1 MKFFPATLFC
11 ASFLALAAPAT
22 AQWQSSTYSLK
33 GGWNAIYLHGD
44 ATYATPD
51 ELFASD
57 PEVLEIW
64 RWNPKPTQ
72 VQFTTDPLIPSA
84 GTPEWNVWYRTPATG
99 ETSNLTALV
108 GQTSYLVKCV
118 GTASDSHSVKIKH
131 RPLPPS
137 NAWVR
142 NGANLLGFP
151 SSTSTPTF
159 SNYFATF
166 PAAIAANTKIFKYNG
181 GPLGPANPIQ
191 VFSPA
196 SEPLDRNQ
204 AYWFEA
210 EVTGN
215 YYAPLEISLSSVGG
229 LSFGRTGEQII
240 ARLRN
245 RTGAPVTLTL
255 ASVAENPGDVP
266 ASQTGATAPVPLTRL
281 TFNTETLV
289 WTPAPIAAGASFT
302 KVIGPQATVE
312 LRFGI
317 NRDDPAMA
325 GAANGA
331 LFASFLRIT
340 DSGSLIDISLPTSA
354 RKDSRAGLWVGD
366 IEVTDVSNRVS
377 NPGRGIASLND
388 GSVTDLVV
396 DGSGGYGYD
405 TAPVVTIAPPA
416 GTALASA
423 DLIGGTIESF
433 AVTHPGFDYDTA
445 PDVTVS
451 APAAST
457 TATAIARLVDGVVD
471 SLLVTDPGFYYPA
484 PSVIA
489 TASAT
494 LTNDAVTNIGIIE
507 AGFYY
512 ASAPVVTLSAP
523 PTGTNATA
531 TASVYGGA
539 ITGFTITEAGT
550 GYVNPPTVTIAAPAV
565 TIAAPLVTVSAP
577 SASVTATA
585 SASLEADK
593 VSNLLLTEPGS
604 FYASAPVVTLSASPS
619 GTTAT
624 ATATVFDGAV
634 TGFTITEEGSGY
646 TASPTVTIAAPLSPS
661 TATAIATI
669 LDGRVTGFAILA
681 AGSGYSTTPIVSVA
695 APPAPTTATATAT
708 LSGSVSGF
716 AITEGG
722 SGYTVAPAVTIAA
735 PPAGG
740 TTATATATLVGD
752 AITTIAITD
761 PGSGYLAAP
770 PVTIASP
777 SSGTTATA
785 DVVFVAIVTG
795 VTISDAGSGY
805 TSAPTIMIASPA
817 TALTATATATVANG
831 SVAGFT
837 ISSPGSG
844 YKVSPRVS
852 IAPPPP
858 LTGTSTARSFPL
870 RTLLHVNDRGTSR
883 LLSQVF
889 LGQLDAA
896 PDYAFGL
903 CSRESL
909 LKQDAKATAQRMV
922 AAHMPP
928 GQVIGGSGSVGSGSA
943 TYTITVPYNDATNP
957 FVHKYHPDHDN
968 KDARFDAIA
977 LPAGVSATTAKMS
990 DGVEAP
996 AITRVCTFTFTA
1008 TGGSVISGTYSEI
1021 LTGVHRKPIQLTGTF
1036 ELRRASEIGTLLTQ

>member
-1 MKFFPATLFC
+1 MRISPTTLFGAC
-11 ASFLALAAPAT
+11 FLALAATAT
-22 AQWQSSTYSLK
+22 AQWQSTTYALK

-51 ELFASD
+51 ELFASN

-72 VQFTTDPLIPSA
+72 VQFTADPLIPA
-84 GTPEWNVWYRTPATG
+84 PGTPEWNVWYRTPGAGQT
-99 ETSNLTALV
+99 TSLTALV
-108 GQTSYLVKCV
+108 GQASYLVKCL

-151 SSTSTPTF
+151 SSTSSPTF
-159 SNYFATF
+159 GDYFATF

-181 GPLGPANPIQ
+181 GPLGRANPIQ

-196 SEPLDRNQ
+196 TEPLNRNQ

-255 ASVAENPGDVP
+255 ESVAENAEDVP

-289 WTPAPIAAGASFT
+289 WTPAPIAAGTSFT

-317 NRDDPAMA
+317 DRDDLAMS

-340 DSGSLIDISLPTSA
+340 DGGNLLDVSLPTSA

-366 IEVTDVSNRVS
+366 IEVTDVSNQVS
-377 NPGRGIASLND
+377 NPGRAIASLSD

-423 DLIGGTIESF
+423 SLIGGTIESF
-433 AVTHPGFDYDTA
+433 AVTHSGFDYDTA
-445 PDVTVS
+445 PVVTVS
-451 APAAST
+451 DPAAST
-457 TATAIARLVDGVVD
+457 TATAIARLVDGTVD

-489 TASAT
+489 TARAT
-494 LTNDAVTNIGIIE
+494 LTDDAVTNIRIIE

-512 ASAPVVTLSAP
+512 AAAPVVTLSAS
-523 PTGTNATA
+523 PTGTDATI
-531 TASVYGGA
+531 TASVFGGA

-550 GYVNPPTVTIAAPAV
+550 GYVDPPTVTIAAPAITV
-565 TIAAPLVTVSAP
+565 AAPLVTVSAP
-577 SASVTATA
+577 AASVTATA

-604 FYASAPVVTLSASPS
+604 YYASAPVVTLSAPPS
-619 GTTAT
+619 GITAT

-646 TASPTVTIAAPLSPS
+646 TASPTVTIAAPLTPS

-695 APPAPTTATATAT
+695 APPAPTTAIATAT

-722 SGYTVAPAVTIAA
+722 NGYTVAPAVTIAA

-752 AITTIAITD
+752 AITVIAITD

-770 PVTIASP
+770 AVTIAAP
-777 SSGTTATA
+777 PAGGTIATA
-785 DVVFVAIVTG
+785 DVIFAAIVTG
-795 VTISDAGSGY
+795 VTIEDAGIGY
-805 TSAPTIMIASPA
+805 TSPPTIMIASPA

-837 ISSPGSG
+837 INSPGSG

-928 GQVIGGSGSVGSGSA
+928 GQVIGGSGSVGSGLA

-977 LPAGVSATTAKMS
+977 LPAGVSVTTAKIS

-1008 TGGSVISGTYSEI
+1008 SGGSVISGTYREI
-1021 LTGVHRKPIQLTGTF
+1021 LTGVHRNPIQLTGTF
-1036 ELRRASEIGTLLTQ
+1036 ELRRASEIGTLTQ

>member
-255 ASVAENPGDVP
+255 ESVAENAGDVP

-289 WTPAPIAAGASFT
+289 WTPAPIAAGTSFT

-317 NRDDPAMA
+317 DRDDPAMA

-340 DSGSLIDISLPTSA
+340 DSGNLLDVSLPTSA

-377 NPGRGIASLND
+377 NPGRGIASLSD
-388 GSVTDLVV
+388 GLVTDLVV

-423 DLIGGTIESF
+423 SLNGGTIESF

-445 PDVTVS
+445 PVVTVS
-451 APAAST
+451 DPAAST
-457 TATAIARLVDGVVD
+457 TATAIARLVDGAVD

-484 PSVIA
+484 PSVTA

-494 LTNDAVTNIGIIE
+494 LTGDAVTNIGIIE

-512 ASAPVVTLSAP
+512 AAAPVVTLSAS

-531 TASVYGGA
+531 TATVFGGA

-550 GYVNPPTVTIAAPAV
+550 GYVDPPTVTIAAPAITV
-565 TIAAPLVTVSAP
+565 AAPLVTVSAP
-577 SASVTATA
+577 AASVTATA

-593 VSNLLLTEPGS
+593 VSNLLLTESGS
-604 FYASAPVVTLSASPS
+604 YYASAPVVTLSAPPS

-634 TGFTITEEGSGY
+634 TGFTITGEGSGY
-646 TASPTVTIAAPLSPS
+646 TASPTVTIAAPLTPS

-669 LDGRVTGFAILA
+669 LDGRVTGFAILV

-708 LSGSVSGF
+708 LSATGF
-716 AITEGG
+716 
-722 SGYTVAPAVTIAA
+722 
-735 PPAGG
+735 
-740 TTATATATLVGD
+740 
-752 AITTIAITD
+752 
-761 PGSGYLAAP
+761 
-770 PVTIASP
+770 
-777 SSGTTATA
+777 
-785 DVVFVAIVTG
+785 VTG
-795 VTISDAGSGY
+795 VTIVDAGIGY
-805 TSAPTIMIASPA
+805 TSPPTIMIASPA
-817 TALTATATATVANG
+817 TALTATASATVANG

-837 ISSPGSG
+837 ILSPGSG

>member
-1 MKFFPATLFC
+1 MRIFPATLFGAC
-11 ASFLALAAPAT
+11 FLALAATAT
-22 AQWQSSTYSLK
+22 AQWQSTTFALK

-57 PEVLEIW
+57 TEVLEIW

-72 VQFTTDPLIPSA
+72 VQFTADPLIPA
-84 GTPEWNVWYRTPATG
+84 PGTPEWNVWYRTPGAG
-99 ETSNLTALV
+99 QTSSLTALI
-108 GQTSYLVKCV
+108 GQTAYLVKCV
-118 GTASDSHSVKIKH
+118 GTAGTSHSVKIKH

-151 SSTSTPTF
+151 SSTSNPAF

-166 PAAIAANTKIFKYNG
+166 PAAIAANTKIFKYIG

-196 SEPLDRNQ
+196 SEPLNRNQ

-255 ASVAENPGDVP
+255 ESVAENAGDVP

-289 WTPAPIAAGASFT
+289 WTPAPIAAGTSFT

-317 NRDDPAMA
+317 DRDDPAMG

-340 DSGSLIDISLPTSA
+340 DSGNLLDVSLPTSA
-354 RKDSRAGLWVGD
+354 RKDTRAGLWVGD

-377 NPGRGIASLND
+377 NPGRAIASLSD

-405 TAPVVTIAPPA
+405 TAPEVAIAPPA

-423 DLIGGTIESF
+423 SLIGGTIESF

-445 PDVTVS
+445 PVVTVS
-451 APAAST
+451 APAVST
-457 TATAIARLVDGVVD
+457 TATAIAHLEDGVVD

-494 LTNDAVTNIGIIE
+494 LTGDAVTNIGIIE

-512 ASAPVVTLSAP
+512 AAAPMVTLSAS

-531 TASVYGGA
+531 TATVFGGA

-550 GYVNPPTVTIAAPAV
+550 GYVDPPTVNIAAPAITV
-565 TIAAPLVTVSAP
+565 AAPLVTVSAP
-577 SASVTATA
+577 AASVTATA
-585 SASLEADK
+585 SASLKADK
-593 VSNLLLTEPGS
+593 VSNLLLTESGS
-604 FYASAPVVTLSASPS
+604 YYASAPVVTLSAPPS

-646 TASPTVTIAAPLSPS
+646 NVFPTVTIAAPLAPS

-669 LDGRVTGFAILA
+669 LDGRVTGFAILE
-681 AGSGYSTTPIVSVA
+681 AGSGYSTTPTVSVA

-716 AITEGG
+716 VVREGG
-722 SGYTVAPAVTIAA
+722 SGYTVAPAVTIEA
-735 PPAGG
+735 PPVGG
-740 TTATATATLVGD
+740 TAATATATLVGD
-752 AITTIAITD
+752 VITRIVITD

-770 PVTIASP
+770 AVTIAPP

-785 DVVFVAIVTG
+785 DVIFAAIVTG
-795 VTISDAGSGY
+795 VTIVDAGIGY
-805 TSAPTIMIASPA
+805 TSPPTIMIASPA

-831 SVAGFT
+831 SVAGFR
-837 ISSPGSG
+837 ILSPGSG

-968 KDARFDAIA
+968 KDARFEAIA

-1008 TGGSVISGTYSEI
+1008 SGGSVMSGTYSEI

-1036 ELRRASEIGTLLTQ
+1036 ELRRASEIGTLSQ

>member
-1 MKFFPATLFC
+1 MRIFPATLFGAC
-11 ASFLALAAPAT
+11 FLALAATAT
-22 AQWQSSTYSLK
+22 AQWQSTTYALK

-57 PEVLEIW
+57 TEVLEIW

-72 VQFTTDPLIPSA
+72 VQFTADPLIPA
-84 GTPEWNVWYRTPATG
+84 PGTPEWNVWYRTPGAG
-99 ETSNLTALV
+99 QTSSLTALI
-108 GQTSYLVKCV
+108 GQTAYLVKCV
-118 GTASDSHSVKIKH
+118 GTAGTSHSVKIKH

-151 SSTSTPTF
+151 SSTSNPAF

-166 PAAIAANTKIFKYNG
+166 PAAIAANTKIFKYIG

-196 SEPLDRNQ
+196 SEPLNRNQ

-255 ASVAENPGDVP
+255 ESVAENAGDVP

-289 WTPAPIAAGASFT
+289 WTPAPIAAGTSFT

-317 NRDDPAMA
+317 DRDDPAMG

-340 DSGSLIDISLPTSA
+340 DSGNLLDVSLPTSA
-354 RKDSRAGLWVGD
+354 RKDTRAGLWVGD

-377 NPGRGIASLND
+377 NPGRAIASLSD

-405 TAPVVTIAPPA
+405 TAPEVAIAPPA

-423 DLIGGTIESF
+423 SLIGGTIESF

-445 PDVTVS
+445 PVVTVS
-451 APAAST
+451 APAVST
-457 TATAIARLVDGVVD
+457 TATAIAHLEDGVVD

-494 LTNDAVTNIGIIE
+494 LTGDAVTNIGIIE

-512 ASAPVVTLSAP
+512 AAAPMVTLSAS

-531 TASVYGGA
+531 TATVFGGA

-550 GYVNPPTVTIAAPAV
+550 GYVDPPTVNIAAPAITV
-565 TIAAPLVTVSAP
+565 AAPLVTVSAP
-577 SASVTATA
+577 AASVTATA
-585 SASLEADK
+585 SASLKADK
-593 VSNLLLTEPGS
+593 VSNLLLTESGS
-604 FYASAPVVTLSASPS
+604 YYASAPVVTLSAPPS

-646 TASPTVTIAAPLSPS
+646 NVFPTVTIAAPLAPS

-669 LDGRVTGFAILA
+669 LDGRVTGFAILE
-681 AGSGYSTTPIVSVA
+681 AGSGYSTTPTVSVA

-716 AITEGG
+716 VVREGG
-722 SGYTVAPAVTIAA
+722 SGYTVAPAVTIEA
-735 PPAGG
+735 PPVGG
-740 TTATATATLVGD
+740 TAATATATLVGD
-752 AITTIAITD
+752 VITRIVITD

-770 PVTIASP
+770 AVTIAPP

-785 DVVFVAIVTG
+785 DVIFAAIVTG
-795 VTISDAGSGY
+795 VTIVDAGIGY
-805 TSAPTIMIASPA
+805 TSPPTIMIASPA

-831 SVAGFT
+831 SVAGFR
-837 ISSPGSG
+837 ILSPGSG

-968 KDARFDAIA
+968 KDARFEAIA

-1008 TGGSVISGTYSEI
+1008 SGGSVMSGTYSEI

-1036 ELRRASEIGTLLTQ
+1036 ELRRASEIGTLSQ